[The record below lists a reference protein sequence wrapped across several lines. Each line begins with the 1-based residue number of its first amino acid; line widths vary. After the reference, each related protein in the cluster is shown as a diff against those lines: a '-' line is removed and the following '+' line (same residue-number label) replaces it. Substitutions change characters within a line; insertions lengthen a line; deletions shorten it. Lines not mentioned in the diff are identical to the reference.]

1 MQTFLPYL
9 DLEGCDTTYDFYLE
23 CAGLLDTKRLGKQR
37 VETMQIMKALL
48 TGKGW
53 VNHPATKMWQGY
65 EWSLLSYQAA
75 VCTTWVEDC
84 GFKDTCLPKTIDLY
98 FHHVDYTE
106 DLIYKDPPWLGDKAF
121 HLAHQSNLLRK
132 DPEYYG
138 KRFPGVPDDLPY
150 IWPVQ

>member
-9 DLEGCDTTYDFYLE
+9 DLEGCDTVYDFYLE
-23 CAGLLDTKRLGKQR
+23 CAGNLDTKRLGRQR

-53 VNHPATKMWQGY
+53 VHHPATKMWRGY

-75 VCTTWVEDC
+75 VCNMWTGDC

-98 FHHVDYTE
+98 FHHVDYTG